1 MVDAGFTLERIGEHV
16 GHAST
21 YMTDGYSHLLEWH
34 KTEAAASFDDYL
46 ANVTGAQ
53 RGAHP
58 PTGSAAVW
66 DLQGV

>member
-1 MVDAGFTLERIGEHV
+1 
-16 GHAST
+16 
-21 YMTDGYSHLLEWH
+21 MTDRYRHLLEWH
-34 KTEAAASFDDYL
+34 ETEAAASFDDYL

-66 DLQGV
+66 HLQGV